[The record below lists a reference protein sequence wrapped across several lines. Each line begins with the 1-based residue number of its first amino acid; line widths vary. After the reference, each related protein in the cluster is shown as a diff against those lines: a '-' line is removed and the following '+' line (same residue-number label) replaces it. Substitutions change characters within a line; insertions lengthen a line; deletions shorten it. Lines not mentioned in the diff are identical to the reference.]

1 MVALILHVVLSSA
14 FGILLKYA
22 KDRGHRLDPIGFIN
36 YLVALLIAIWSMVQ
50 LDSFSFS
57 VLTTGLGITNGVT
70 YALGFFLWKVAV
82 QVSGVVVTTAI
93 LRLSM
98 VIPIT
103 FAILV
108 WHEVPNTW
116 QILGIFLTCTAL
128 PLLTTNDPIEVA
140 PRSISTAPGGLG
152 AIVVFLTFA
161 NAGVGRLMM
170 KIFNETCSVDEK
182 PFYLFF
188 LFGVTTF
195 VFAIVCNHQKIM
207 PTYWEYIFG
216 ILVGVSNFSQS
227 VTFLVALDSI
237 DALIVFPV
245 SAASSV
251 LFTTLVGVVFLKEK
265 LHKKSIIGIIL
276 AVIALIFVN
285 LKNA

>member
-1 MVALILHVVLSSA
+1 M
-14 FGILLKYA
+14 
-22 KDRGHRLDPIGFIN
+22 
-36 YLVALLIAIWSMVQ
+36 VALLIAIWSMMQ
-50 LDSFSFS
+50 LDSLSFS
-57 VLTTGLGITNGVT
+57 GLATGLGITNGIT
-70 YALGFFLWKVAV
+70 YALGFFLWKATV

-103 FAILV
+103 FAILI
-108 WHEVPNTW
+108 WHEIPSAW

-128 PLLTTNDPIEVA
+128 PLLSTNDPVEVI
-140 PRSISTAPGGLG
+140 PSNISITGGLG
-152 AIVVFLTFA
+152 AIVISLTFV
-161 NAGVGRLMM
+161 NAGVGRLLM
-170 KIFNETCSVDEK
+170 KIFNETCPVDEK

-195 VFAIVCNHQKIM
+195 VFTIVCIYQKII
-207 PTYWEYIFG
+207 PTRWEYVFG
-216 ILVGVSNFSQS
+216 ILVGVSNFFQS

-251 LFTTLVGVVFLKEK
+251 LFTTLVGVVVLKEK
-265 LHKKSIIGIIL
+265 LRTKSIIGIIL

-285 LKNA
+285 LKNT

>member
-1 MVALILHVVLSSA
+1 MISLILHVILSSA
-14 FGILLKYA
+14 FGIFLKYA
-22 KDRGHRLDPIGFIN
+22 KDRGHCLDSIGFIN
-36 YLVALLIAIWSMVQ
+36 YLVALLIAIWSMMQ
-50 LDSFSFS
+50 LDSLSFS
-57 VLTTGLGITNGVT
+57 GLATGLGITNGIT
-70 YALGFFLWKVAV
+70 YALGFFLWKAAV

-103 FAILV
+103 FAILI
-108 WHEVPNTW
+108 WHEIPSAW

-128 PLLTTNDPIEVA
+128 PLLSTNDPVEVI
-140 PRSISTAPGGLG
+140 PSNISITGGLG
-152 AIVVFLTFA
+152 AIMISLTFV
-161 NAGVGRLMM
+161 NAGVGRLLM
-170 KIFNETCSVDEK
+170 KIFNETCPVDEK

-188 LFGVTTF
+188 LFSVTTF
-195 VFAIVCNHQKIM
+195 FFAIVCIYQKII
-207 PTYWEYIFG
+207 PTRWEYVFG
-216 ILVGVSNFSQS
+216 ILVGVSNFFQS

-251 LFTTLVGVVFLKEK
+251 LFTTLVGVVVLKEK
-265 LHKKSIIGIIL
+265 LRTKSIIGIIL

-285 LKNA
+285 LKNT

>member
-36 YLVALLIAIWSMVQ
+36 YLVALLIAIWSMMQ

-57 VLTTGLGITNGVT
+57 GLMAGLGVTNGVT

-116 QILGIFLTCTAL
+116 QILGISSL
-128 PLLTTNDPIEVA
+128 A
-140 PRSISTAPGGLG
+140 PHS
-152 AIVVFLTFA
+152 
-161 NAGVGRLMM
+161 
-170 KIFNETCSVDEK
+170 
-182 PFYLFF
+182 LF
-188 LFGVTTF
+188 
-195 VFAIVCNHQKIM
+195 
-207 PTYWEYIFG
+207 
-216 ILVGVSNFSQS
+216 
-227 VTFLVALDSI
+227 
-237 DALIVFPV
+237 
-245 SAASSV
+245 
-251 LFTTLVGVVFLKEK
+251 
-265 LHKKSIIGIIL
+265 
-276 AVIALIFVN
+276 
-285 LKNA
+285 